1 MDGEEVAARR
11 EREVMAEAAEQL
23 QRQMMEVLLYLACT
37 LLRDSLLYT
46 LLPTPYR
53 PHRGVAAYTHAC

>member
-1 MDGEEVAARR
+1 
-11 EREVMAEAAEQL
+11 
-23 QRQMMEVLLYLACT
+23 MMEVLLYVACT

-46 LLPTPYR
+46 LLPTPYC